1 MPERPFVYVCSPF
14 RGDVE
19 ENTRRALEYS
29 RRVFE
34 AGYCPLAPHLLFP
47 RFLDDTDPAQRQAG
61 IEMGLALLAQCR
73 QLVVCGSDVP
83 EGMALE
89 IDEAR
94 RLGIGICPLDELP
107 AAKLHPAPAGKT
119 SLRKKLV
126 RAQPESTP
134 CRDSC
139 LGQERDV

>member
-47 RFLDDTDPAQRQAG
+47 RFLDDSDPAQRQAG

-73 QLVVCGSDVP
+73 QLVVCGGDVT

-107 AAKLHPAPAGKT
+107 ATKLHPASVGKT
-119 SLRKKLV
+119 SLRKKLT
-126 RAQPESTP
+126 RACPAGSL
-134 CRDSC
+134 CRGAEP
-139 LGQERDV
+139 GQERDV